1 MPGSRYS
8 RPKEKESQPD
18 LFETMPLPPASKHT
32 KRYAIMHCDG
42 ACSGNPG
49 NSGIGVVID
58 LVDRDMQYGESRD
71 THTISE
77 YIGIATNN
85 IAEYTAFI
93 KGIEKARSLGV
104 DRIKIFLDSELIE
117 RQINGIYKVKNEKL
131 VPLWTR
137 AMNLLKEFDEYKVVH
152 VRREKNKEADSL
164 ARQGA
169 LAYKKARNDRA
180 SDE

>member
-1 MPGSRYS
+1 MPGSRLKK
-8 RPKEKESQPD
+8 RKDVQPD
-18 LFETMPLPPASKHT
+18 LFETVYSHSAPKHA

-49 NSGIGVVID
+49 TSGIGVVID
-58 LVDRDMQYGESRD
+58 LIDQDMHNREFRD

-93 KGIEKARSLGV
+93 KGIEKARSLGA
-104 DRIKIFLDSELIE
+104 DRIKIFLDSELLE
-117 RQINGIYKVKNEKL
+117 RQINGIYKVKNENL
-131 VPLWTR
+131 IPLWKR
-137 AMNLLKEFDEYKVVH
+137 AMNLLKEFDEYRVVH

-164 ARQGA
+164 ARQA
-169 LAYKKARNDRA
+169 VKKKAV
-180 SDE
+180 S